1 MNRLLASACIF
12 LGGLG
17 IFLSIWWIGF
27 LLLMQG
33 WSHVSS
39 PDDKWAYL
47 VLAALAAASAF
58 ALRYGIRTLRKN

>member
-1 MNRLLASACIF
+1 MKRLIASACIF

-27 LLLMQG
+27 LALMQG
-33 WSHVSS
+33 WSRVSS

-47 VLAALAAASAF
+47 VLAALAAASTL
-58 ALRYGIRTLRKN
+58 ALRHGIRALRKI

>member
-27 LLLMQG
+27 LALMRG

-39 PDDKWAYL
+39 PDEKW
-47 VLAALAAASAF
+47 VLLALTALAAASVF
-58 ALRYGIRTLRKN
+58 ALRYGIRALRQN